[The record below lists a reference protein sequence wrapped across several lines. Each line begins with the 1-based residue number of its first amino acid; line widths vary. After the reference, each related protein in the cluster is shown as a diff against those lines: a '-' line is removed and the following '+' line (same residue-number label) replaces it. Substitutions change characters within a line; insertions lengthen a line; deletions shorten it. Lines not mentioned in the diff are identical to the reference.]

1 LVGYRWHDTK
11 NIKPSYGFGHGLSYT
26 TFELLDFQIDKKKY
40 DPKETIKVSC
50 KVKNIG
56 DVDGKEVVQVYIG
69 KKNSKIKRAKKEL
82 KGFKKVF
89 VSSDNSIEV
98 NINIDI
104 KELAYYDEQS
114 ASWKIEK
121 GNYIIYV
128 GNSSRNIS
136 GEIEIT
142 IV

>member
-1 LVGYRWHDTK
+1 
-11 NIKPSYGFGHGLSYT
+11 
-26 TFELLDFQIDKKKY
+26 
-40 DPKETIKVSC
+40 
-50 KVKNIG
+50 
-56 DVDGKEVVQVYIG
+56 
-69 KKNSKIKRAKKEL
+69 
-82 KGFKKVF
+82 
-89 VSSDNSIEV
+89 V